1 MSSIYYNYDQ
11 CSAID
16 QMADMLIGMGADQ
29 HYARITA
36 TARMNACLK
45 AADRLRDL
53 NDKQIAKQWD
63 LQQREHT
70 ACMAAVCEQDKHT
83 AVQLAQR
90 EMVNQVNHRAAE
102 RVERE
107 RLEQN
112 DIVYAER
119 VEREQN
125 DIVHA
130 ERVERERLEQND
142 IVYAERVEREQND
155 IVYAERVERERL
167 EQNDIVYA
175 ERVEREQR
183 EQNDIVHAE
192 HLRLIEE
199 ELSIVESH
207 AAAQPSEYLGQWSCM
222 VCTYINLAAGSV
234 CLVCEHTR
242 PEQKEEEGKHDD

>member
-1 MSSIYYNYDQ
+1 MLYIFLQEIIMSSIYYNYDQ

-102 RVERE
+102 RVERVE
-107 RLEQN
+107 REQN

-125 DIVHA
+125 DIVH
-130 ERVERERLEQND
+130 
-142 IVYAERVEREQND
+142 
-155 IVYAERVERERL
+155 AERVERERL